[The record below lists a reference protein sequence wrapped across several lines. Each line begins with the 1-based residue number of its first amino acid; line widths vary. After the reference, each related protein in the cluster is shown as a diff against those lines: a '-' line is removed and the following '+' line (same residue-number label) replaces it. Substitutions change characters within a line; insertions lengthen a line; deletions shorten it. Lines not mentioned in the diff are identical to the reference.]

1 MSASYVVGVLC
12 CLELPGHALVT
23 IPNMI
28 TVLVALCA
36 GLAPSRTI
44 AAQVQTRLLVQAID
58 PLVVD
63 LPEPSRRNSTTARR
77 CARTRNARVWP
88 QFPRYARATGRLPFP
103 WAGSTSPHAIA
114 SPLHRRGERSRDTAR
129 SDGQPTACVGMTS
142 EPFCQNILQH
152 DLVQAQVGD
161 QLLELVVLF
170 LKLAQSAQLGDCRRP
185 WTWSV

>member
-63 LPEPSRRNSTTARR
+63 LPEPSRRNSTTAQQHEDAPEPVTHACGRNFLDTLEQR
-77 CARTRNARVWP
+77 AASLFLGLVVPARMPLLHHCTGAANA
-88 QFPRYARATGRLPFP
+88 
-103 WAGSTSPHAIA
+103 HAIPLDQMA
-114 SPLHRRGERSRDTAR
+114 S
-129 SDGQPTACVGMTS
+129 
-142 EPFCQNILQH
+142 
-152 DLVQAQVGD
+152 
-161 QLLELVVLF
+161 QLL
-170 LKLAQSAQLGDCRRP
+170 ALG
-185 WTWSV
+185 